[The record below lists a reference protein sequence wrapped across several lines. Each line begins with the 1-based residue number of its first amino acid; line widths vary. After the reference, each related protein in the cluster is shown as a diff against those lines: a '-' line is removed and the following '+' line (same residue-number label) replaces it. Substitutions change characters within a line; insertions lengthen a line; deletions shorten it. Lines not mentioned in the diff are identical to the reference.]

1 MMRPSSE
8 THFQK
13 VRTGCGSWSGSGE
26 RTLEVTER
34 DLAVLFRNDGMF
46 SKGERK
52 EEDGDGDGD
61 GERERRV
68 AILGLSVR
76 PTYRRERVA
85 VLEDCS

>member
-52 EEDGDGDGD
+52 EDGD

-76 PTYRRERVA
+76 PTYRRERGRMA
-85 VLEDCS
+85 CS